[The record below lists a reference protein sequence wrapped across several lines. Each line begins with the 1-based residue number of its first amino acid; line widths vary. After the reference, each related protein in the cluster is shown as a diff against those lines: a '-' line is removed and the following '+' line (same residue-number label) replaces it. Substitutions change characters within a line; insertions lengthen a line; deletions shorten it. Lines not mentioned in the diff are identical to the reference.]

1 MERKFVLLI
10 KTEDLKYCW
19 KGERTREQIE
29 KDLKK
34 LGDLGELEILPI
46 LGKTGGPGKLP
57 ILALSGL
64 VLVGLGTF
72 IYRRAH
78 ENLCKRR
85 KRC

>member
-29 KDLKK
+29 KDLKR
-34 LGDLGELEILPI
+34 LGEPGELEILPV
-46 LGKTGGPGKLP
+46 LGKTNTSTKLP
-57 ILALSGL
+57 LAILSGL
-64 VLVGLGTF
+64 VLIGLGTF
-72 IYRRAH
+72 IYHRAH
-78 ENLCKRR
+78 ENLYKRR

>member
-34 LGDLGELEILPI
+34 LGDLGELEILPV

-78 ENLCKRR
+78 ENLYKRR